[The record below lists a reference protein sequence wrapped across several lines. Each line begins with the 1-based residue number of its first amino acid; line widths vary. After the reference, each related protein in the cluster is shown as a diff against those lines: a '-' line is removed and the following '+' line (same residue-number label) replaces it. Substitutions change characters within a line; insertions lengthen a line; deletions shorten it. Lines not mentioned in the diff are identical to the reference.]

1 MRTRASRENWCS
13 KRTVKSTLRFVDIT
27 EILSFVSGLIG
38 KYF

>member
-27 EILSFVSGLIG
+27 KILLFVSGLIG